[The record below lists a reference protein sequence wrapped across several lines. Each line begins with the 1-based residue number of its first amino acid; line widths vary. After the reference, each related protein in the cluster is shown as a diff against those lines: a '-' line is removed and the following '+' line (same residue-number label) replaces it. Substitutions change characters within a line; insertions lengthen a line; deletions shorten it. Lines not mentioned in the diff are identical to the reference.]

1 MSGTADGAGPVHRPP
16 RARERWTLEG
26 PGGYAARMR
35 LVLRC
40 DGSERI
46 GIGNLLRMVALAE
59 AATEAGHE
67 VVFAIR
73 RDPVALELPARR
85 GFAVEVV
92 PDDLSL
98 DGEPEWLARLA
109 AGGARPAWAV
119 VDGYRFDARYLA
131 AVRAEGPKVAAIDD
145 LGVGRY
151 PIDLVVNPNLYA
163 PRLSLETLPSTV
175 KLLGPRYALLRREF
189 LAVRDDGHEMRGTP
203 ASGPHRPEDAPLS
216 LLLAFGGADPAGLT
230 ARTID
235 LLAAVVDH
243 LPPFSVTAAVG
254 PAHRTP
260 EAVRAAAAR
269 APFPAV
275 VVDGG
280 ERMAELYRNADL
292 AIAAA
297 GSGALEMLCVGLPP
311 LVVAAVSQQGL
322 AAREIAARGAGLDLG
337 DAKELSASRLLSA
350 LRIALVPGKR
360 ASFVA
365 AGQALVDGRGAAR
378 TVEAL
383 EAASR

>member
-1 MSGTADGAGPVHRPP
+1 
-16 RARERWTLEG
+16 
-26 PGGYAARMR
+26 MR

-46 GIGNLLRMVALAE
+46 GIGNLLRLVALAE

-67 VVFAIR
+67 VIFAVR
-73 RDPVALELPARR
+73 NDPVGPELPARR
-85 GFAVEVV
+85 GFQVERV
-92 PDDLSL
+92 PDELSL
-98 DGEPEWLARLA
+98 DGEPEWLAGLVA
-109 AGGARPAWAV
+109 DGGRRGWAV
-119 VDGYRFDARYLA
+119 VDGYRFDGRYLA
-131 AVRAEGPKVAAIDD
+131 AVRAAGPRVAAIDD
-145 LGVGRY
+145 LGVGKY

-163 PRLSLETLPSTV
+163 PRLDLDALPSTV
-175 KLLGPRYALLRREF
+175 RLLGPRYALLRREF
-189 LAVRDDGHEMRGTP
+189 LAVRDAGHALHGAP
-203 ASGPHRPEDAPLS
+203 SGRRRPEGAPLA
-216 LLLAFGGADPAGLT
+216 LLLAFGGSDPAGLT

-235 LLAAVVDH
+235 LLAAVIDH
-243 LPPFSVTAAVG
+243 LPPIEVTAAVG
-254 PAHRTP
+254 PAQRAP

-269 APFPAV
+269 APYPIAV
-275 VVDGG
+275 VEAG
-280 ERMAELYRNADL
+280 ERMAELYRDADL

-311 LVVAAVSQQGL
+311 LVVAAVSQQGQ

-337 DAKELSASRLLSA
+337 DARELGASRLLAA
-350 LRIALVPGKR
+350 LRIAQVPGKR

-378 TVEAL
+378 VVEAL